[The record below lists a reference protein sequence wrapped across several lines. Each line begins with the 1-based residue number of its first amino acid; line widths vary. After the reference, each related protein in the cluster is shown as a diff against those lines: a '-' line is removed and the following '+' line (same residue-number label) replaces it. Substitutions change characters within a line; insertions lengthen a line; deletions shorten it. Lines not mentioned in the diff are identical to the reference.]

1 MIIGVLSRRRCE
13 LSAANRAGAL
23 TLRAAQPAPANAPSH
38 AHANRGGSR
47 MSRLTWPHP
56 AVTSTML
63 LTLTGVRALNP
74 PPARSV
80 DVSPGFRVEGVA
92 TRGPPPNH

>member
-47 MSRLTWPHP
+47 MSRLTWPD
-56 AVTSTML
+56 AGVTSTML
-63 LTLTGVRALNP
+63 LTPTGVGALNP
-74 PPARSV
+74 PPAGSREV
-80 DVSPGFRVEGVA
+80 APGVRGGGVA
-92 TRGPPPNH
+92 TRSPPPVP